1 MARSRVGGRIAG
13 CQVLK
18 TSSVRFSWRP
28 TKFLRQRIRSQRIRD
43 HCKVKIEKHK
53 SEVSRLRED
62 REHKKVQIAQLTPAN
77 LELKSQVDEVARRD
91 RVLSSNLVASFLKEA
106 VSGQPLLEES
116 DRVSEY
122 SC

>member
-1 MARSRVGGRIAG
+1 METDEILDAKESE
-13 CQVLK
+13 
-18 TSSVRFSWRP
+18 VRE
-28 TKFLRQRIRSQRIRD
+28 IRD
-43 HCKVKIEKHK
+43 HCKDKIEKHK

-91 RVLSSNLVASFLKEA
+91 RVLSSNLVASLLKEA